1 MDLKTW
7 RQAHGLSVDR
17 AASRFGIATPTLYNY
32 ENGSRRPRAAVAQR
46 IEDATGGHVTA
57 AELLGFSASGMR
69 EEPAQMGGAS
79 AESGQ
84 LTLALPRRLLEAAK
98 EYGLDAE
105 GLVLEGGQDRLE
117 AEVRCK
123 FREQNAE
130 AIEWSRKHVAE
141 HGTFGQR
148 FGVFKYK

>member
-1 MDLKTW
+1 MNLKQW
-7 RQAHGLSVDR
+7 RK
-17 AASRFGIATPTLYNY
+17 
-32 ENGSRRPRAAVAQR
+32 ENGVTLRDFAERSGISPHTLSSYERGMRTPRKAMAQK
-46 IEDATGGHVTA
+46 IEQATAGHVKA
-57 AELLGFSASGMR
+57 AELLGVLASGMR

-105 GLVLEGGQDRLE
+105 ALVLEGGQDRLE